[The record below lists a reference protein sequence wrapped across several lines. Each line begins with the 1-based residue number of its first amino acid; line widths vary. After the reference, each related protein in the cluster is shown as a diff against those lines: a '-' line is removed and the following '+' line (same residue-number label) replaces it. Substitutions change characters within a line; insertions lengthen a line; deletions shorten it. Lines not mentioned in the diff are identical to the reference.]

1 LIPVLLEQSSRG
13 DFEAARTTAAEATK
27 IGERFGDRD
36 LVAIGLMEQGHALV
50 RLGRTGDGLRLV
62 DETMVA
68 VSTGE
73 LSPIVAGIVYCN
85 TIAFCRDVCEVR
97 RAREWTAA
105 LTEWCEQ
112 QPEMV
117 AHNGLCLVHRAEIMT
132 VGGAWPS
139 ALEEL
144 HRPRRAVPAGVPEQ
158 GARSDTLRTGRAR
171 SFASTGSSA
180 RPKSLSRGCAVWSR
194 ATAGACPLRLAQ
206 RKRKPAAASIR
217 RAVGETILPLKRAA
231 LLPAFIEIMLAIGD
245 LEDARGASHELAEI
259 AERQE
264 SESLRA
270 LAAHAVGA
278 IALAEGDPG
287 AALPLLRSAWLAWQ
301 ELEAPYEAARAR
313 VLALIQR
320 TSAIRRERARRA
332 SQGRGAPPC
341 RAPSP
346 SCRACRDRAR
356 RSRSSAAQAA

>member
-1 LIPVLLEQSSRG
+1 
-13 DFEAARTTAAEATK
+13 
-27 IGERFGDRD
+27 
-36 LVAIGLMEQGHALV
+36 
-50 RLGRTGDGLRLV
+50 
-62 DETMVA
+62 MVA

-85 TIAFCRDVCEVR
+85 TTAFCRDVCEVR